1 MTGTTTKPHL
11 GLTPY
16 ITVHDAAAAIEWYKT
31 VFGAIESVRYVG
43 KDGRIGHCE
52 LVIHGSPLMISDEYP
67 DHGAVSPRTLGGTAF
82 KLNLDVDD
90 VDAIWA
96 VASSHGADGQRPPED
111 QAYGQRSCSFSD
123 PFGHQWMVQTTISSP
138 TAAEIQ
144 AASGDEFTI
153 ITPGP
158 AVDDLAGA
166 DPE

>member
-1 MTGTTTKPHL
+1 MADAITSRHL

-16 ITVHDAAAAIEWYKT
+16 ITVHDAAAAIEWYST

-43 KDGRIGHCE
+43 NDGRIGHCQ
-52 LVIHGSPLMISDEYP
+52 LVIDGSTLMISDEYP
-67 DHGAVSPRTLGGTAF
+67 DYGAVSPRTLGGTAC
-82 KLNLDVDD
+82 KLNLNVDD
-90 VDAIWA
+90 VDAVWT
-96 VASSHGADGQRPPED
+96 VALTNGAQGQRPPED

-153 ITPGP
+153 ITAGP
-158 AVDDLAGA
+158 AVDDLAA
-166 DPE
+166 VDSE